1 MTKILNL
8 PVITK
13 LKITPKEPFN
23 FDATVYVPQ
32 NFPTPDFEWKK
43 GIYWQ
48 TMNLNGKY
56 LGLKMKYTNKVG
68 PIIRISIYSENNLDE
83 DDKKEIINE
92 LNWRYGFNEDL
103 TEFFNKF
110 KEDKF
115 LKEPIKRLRGI
126 RLNCANSL
134 YELLMILIVLQN
146 VTIKRTMQMM
156 NNLLNDYGVKL
167 MFDGKELF
175 AYWLPDKIAQISEEN
190 LKALELGYRAKM
202 IKSISEEFA
211 KGNIEEH
218 AIREMEIEQAKKE
231 LTKLYGVGPA
241 TAQIIVSEY
250 LRKYDMFDLKGRFWE
265 QKLLSRVLFNKELV
279 PAAKIIN
286 LLNKRYGKWQVLAYY
301 YIFSDLF
308 WRNKEKKIDWLERE
322 MRR

>member
-1 MTKILNL
+1 
-8 PVITK
+8 
-13 LKITPKEPFN
+13 
-23 FDATVYVPQ
+23 
-32 NFPTPDFEWKK
+32 
-43 GIYWQ
+43 
-48 TMNLNGKY
+48 
-56 LGLKMKYTNKVG
+56 MKYTNKVG

-190 LKALELGYRAKM
+190 LKALKLGYRAKM